1 MGGLLAEPRVE
12 LLLLAVVY
20 GWQSWLE
27 ACSGPWR
34 MLPLPSRQ
42 LLQSPQR
49 RLPMAIAALSLL
61 AASRHTRDSAESDGE
76 TDSLGRLEWIDDSY
90 SIAAAGATVLAL
102 LGALLAKD
110 GSANDA
116 THEGGG
122 SDGKAASKKPIKDA

>member
-1 MGGLLAEPRVE
+1 ME

-61 AASRHTRDSAESDGE
+61 AASRHTRDSAESGTGE

-102 LGALLAKD
+102 LGALLEKD

-122 SDGKAASKKPIKDA
+122 SDGKAASKKPTSKDA

>member
-122 SDGKAASKKPIKDA
+122 SDGKAASKKPKDA